1 MFCLLTVA
9 DVGFSLSTACSI
21 LKKKKKKKETQH
33 QQEFSIVGSLIFKI
47 LVLVEDSYTEMLRN
61 FYELVLGF

>member
-21 LKKKKKKKETQH
+21 LKKKKETQH